1 MKRKH
6 IIRNSDGAAAIE
18 FAILAPVLF
27 TLMLG
32 IVELGLLMFASSVIE
47 NAATSASRIG
57 LTGNDGS
64 TANGGAGNF
73 GDTAARR
80 AIVENEIYKYAFGLI
95 DPAKL
100 HFDPVV
106 HHSMT
111 NVNGGGP
118 KGLGSGNDAV
128 TYDLSYDWEFFTPLI
143 GDLIGK
149 KGVYTITSSIIV
161 KNEDF

>member
-57 LTGNDGS
+57 LTGNDG
-64 TANGGAGNF
+64 NNNF
-73 GDTAARR
+73 GDTDARR
-80 AIVENEIYKYAFGLI
+80 TIVENEIYKYAFGLI
-95 DPAKL
+95 DPSKL
-100 HFDPVV
+100 SFDPVV

-118 KGLGSGNDAV
+118 KGLGSGNEAV
-128 TYDLSYDWEFFTPLI
+128 TYDVSYDWEFFTPLI
-143 GDLIGK
+143 GDLVGTN
-149 KGVYTITSSIIV
+149 GVYKITSSIIV